1 MSVIHL
7 VIQSYGG
14 VQRVFYQ
21 VYNLTAVR
29 HRSFSRIFVFFC
41 TYALWEKIAMLALRN
56 FSNLLSSVITNRVRV
71 DVIVCVWSKLVQSL
85 DFNSLGSV
93 SFTNYC
99 HLASAE
105 RRTLYSCQF
114 HLSLKCLL
122 TRCLVS
128 YQIHHISHKSEL
140 NYE

>member
-1 MSVIHL
+1 MKAL
-7 VIQSYGG
+7 NQY
-14 VQRVFYQ
+14 
-21 VYNLTAVR
+21 VR
-29 HRSFSRIFVFFC
+29 HRTERSTSQTNEYTSQTSSFCQLTEGRLHS
-41 TYALWEKIAMLALRN
+41 ANLLLSKKSN
-56 FSNLLSSVITNRVRV
+56 FAYKRNLLSSVITNRVRV

-85 DFNSLGSV
+85 EFNSLGPV

-122 TRCLVS
+122 TSCLVS
-128 YQIHHISHKSEL
+128 YQIHHI
-140 NYE
+140 

>member
-1 MSVIHL
+1 M
-7 VIQSYGG
+7 
-14 VQRVFYQ
+14 FYQ

-85 DFNSLGSV
+85 DFLPITVISLAQKGGLCTV
-93 SFTNYC
+93 VNFT
-99 HLASAE
+99 
-105 RRTLYSCQF
+105 
-114 HLSLKCLL
+114 
-122 TRCLVS
+122 
-128 YQIHHISHKSEL
+128 
-140 NYE
+140 